1 MADKIPTAEL
11 VSSGGRK
18 IPLLGF
24 GTATF
29 PLVPFEETKAAVL
42 EAIKLGYRHFDTAAV
57 YLSEEPIGQAIK
69 EALELGLVNLRDEFF
84 ITSKLWCTDA
94 HPGLVIPAL
103 QKSLEKL
110 KLEYLDL
117 YLIHWPVSMKPGV
130 DKYPIKKENLLPM
143 DFKGVWADMEE
154 CQRKGLTK
162 SIGLSNFSCKKV
174 GGILANAKI
183 PPAINQVSLS
193 HGWFRAADT
202 IWSTHTTSFSSLK
215 IGSVQAVNCLNGRCC
230 KVELNPLW
238 QQRQLRKFC
247 ASNGILLT
255 AYSALGAKGTFW
267 GSNRV
272 MDCPEL
278 KEIAEAKGK
287 TVAQARSIPLSSLL
301 SVTCFT
307 RFTSSFTKVR
317 NCN

>member
-183 PPAINQVSLS
+183 PPAINQV
-193 HGWFRAADT
+193 
-202 IWSTHTTSFSSLK
+202 
-215 IGSVQAVNCLNGRCC
+215 
-230 KVELNPLW
+230 ELNPLW

-287 TVAQARSIPLSSLL
+287 TICLRWAFEYGACVLAKSFNKSRMKENLAIFDWELTEEELQKISEIPQTRVSLGEDFIY
-301 SVTCFT
+301 VNGPYKTIEEFWDGE
-307 RFTSSFTKVR
+307 
-317 NCN
+317 

>member
-183 PPAINQVSLS
+183 PPAINQICLRWAFEYGACVLAKSFNKSRMKENLAIFDWELTEEELQKISEIPQTRVSL
-193 HGWFRAADT
+193 GEDFIYVNGPYKT
-202 IWSTHTTSFSSLK
+202 I
-215 IGSVQAVNCLNGRCC
+215 
-230 KVELNPLW
+230 EE
-238 QQRQLRKFC
+238 
-247 ASNGILLT
+247 
-255 AYSALGAKGTFW
+255 FW
-267 GSNRV
+267 DG
-272 MDCPEL
+272 E
-278 KEIAEAKGK
+278 
-287 TVAQARSIPLSSLL
+287 
-301 SVTCFT
+301 
-307 RFTSSFTKVR
+307 
-317 NCN
+317 